1 MKKDAGFS
9 NDQTW
14 SSALVSSSKSS
25 TAFWDGDCPLIP
37 VAFIRVFV
45 GPVALPI
52 MYSSAKAFSR
62 LVMVEYPGT
71 FYDEKIETQVKQ
83 LVE

>member
-1 MKKDAGFS
+1 MKKYAGFQ
-9 NDQTW
+9 NNQTW
-14 SSALVSSSKSS
+14 SSALVSSV
-25 TAFWDGDCPLIP
+25 TATTVSWDGDCPLIA
-37 VAFIRVFV
+37 VVFIGIV

-62 LVMVEYPGT
+62 LVRVEYPGT
-71 FYDEKIETQVKQ
+71 FYRKKWMQVKQ